1 MPVLLQA
8 LVEDPPVHPVDVLRE
23 IIDLGQLPL
32 QPAYEAGDPQE
43 GFTSSETDDSLDA
56 TELDQDL
63 LAEGSS
69 QLQNVEQAMDA
80 SQPIQPARGNA
91 TEAAGWT
98 DDSFTDAAID
108 DSDFDAGFDIV
119 EQNQYL

>member
-1 MPVLLQA
+1 M
-8 LVEDPPVHPVDVLRE
+8 HPVDVLRE

>member
-1 MPVLLQA
+1 MQA

-43 GFTSSETDDSLDA
+43 GFTSETDDSLDA

-69 QLQNVEQAMDA
+69 QIQNVEQAMDA
-80 SQPIQPARGNA
+80 SQPTHPAQGIA
-91 TEAAGWT
+91 PEAAGWT
-98 DDSFTDAAID
+98 DDSFTDTAID
-108 DSDFDAGFDIV
+108 DSDFDAGFDVV